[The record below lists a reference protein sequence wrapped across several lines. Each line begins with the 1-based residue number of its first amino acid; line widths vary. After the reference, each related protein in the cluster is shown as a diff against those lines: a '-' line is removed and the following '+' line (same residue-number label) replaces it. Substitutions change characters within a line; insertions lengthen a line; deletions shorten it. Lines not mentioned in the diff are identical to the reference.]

1 MKEKSIITQRGITL
15 IALVI
20 TMIIMLILIAV
31 TLKLAIEGGLF
42 NYAKRAAQEMEQKQQ
57 AEQNWVALT
66 GNLSK
71 DQLIEK
77 YTGESQ
83 DLALLRKYF
92 VGKLDSEL
100 RELVTL
106 QAFPAPIDVYLGSFK
121 DNTIIPDASQTVQE
135 VSGGD
140 NEVIIEYHNNL
151 YRVKQE
157 YQGDNAN
164 RYTEVEELTE
174 TEKIIFNGDYIIGSF
189 IGEEDIRFYQ
199 YNNKIYKLRN
209 EQIVETIDPPTDDV
223 VVFAFGQ
230 YIRFTP
236 QIAQTWITWAT
247 AENDLN
253 DLSLNNLQE
262 NLTLKKLITYR
273 NGQED
278 KTVMYTEGSNI
289 NLGNLFRN
297 PEYKVMLVAKM
308 SAGGGR

>member
-100 RELVTL
+100 RE
-106 QAFPAPIDVYLGSFK
+106 
-121 DNTIIPDASQTVQE
+121 
-135 VSGGD
+135 
-140 NEVIIEYHNNL
+140 
-151 YRVKQE
+151 
-157 YQGDNAN
+157 
-164 RYTEVEELTE
+164 
-174 TEKIIFNGDYIIGSF
+174 
-189 IGEEDIRFYQ
+189 
-199 YNNKIYKLRN
+199 
-209 EQIVETIDPPTDDV
+209 
-223 VVFAFGQ
+223 
-230 YIRFTP
+230 
-236 QIAQTWITWAT
+236 
-247 AENDLN
+247 
-253 DLSLNNLQE
+253 
-262 NLTLKKLITYR
+262 
-273 NGQED
+273 
-278 KTVMYTEGSNI
+278 
-289 NLGNLFRN
+289 
-297 PEYKVMLVAKM
+297 
-308 SAGGGR
+308 